1 MERMSAV
8 ITLDESERRNTGVNG
23 HVGGSQPM
31 VAGGSR
37 FVEQDQVV
45 LIPNTATNGI
55 GASVLEEETF
65 HTPQG
70 EAFADQQLQ
79 QPSEGGVIGLAPP
92 LPVAMSVPVVQEAVP
107 VREPV
112 EVVVPPTIGG
122 QDYAGEHAGQRKE
135 LGETGVAQR
144 DPRRK
149 DRHPDELA
157 SVTSEDSSSEGEEDS
172 TDYDTEYDQE
182 HEGGVVTEAFIR
194 WIEHLRKE
202 TLVHITGTLQRP
214 NNSTGEIKEASL
226 NLRKLELKVSK
237 CFVVGRVFEHAPFQF
252 NEIEGHHVAN
262 EEEKKT
268 GAHLAREQEESGLGK
283 VSVRQEL
290 TNRTFDLR
298 VSVGATPLSSVIPGR
313 LISPSFPTRR
323 LRPTKPSSGLGLPF
337 ARSSG
342 TISTIAVSSKSRRP
356 SCKVALL
363 KEAPA
368 SSS

>member
-8 ITLDESERRNTGVNG
+8 ITLDESERRNPGVNG
-23 HVGGSQPM
+23 HAGVSQPM

-37 FVEQDQVV
+37 VVEQDQVV
-45 LIPNTATNGI
+45 LIPNTATNSV

-182 HEGGVVTEAFIR
+182 HEGGVVTEEFIR

-298 VSVGATPLSSVIPGR
+298 VSIGVSPLSRVRPGGLIRRRSQLVGSDQPSHLPDQGFR
-313 LISPSFPTRR
+313 LQDLQGP
-323 LRPTKPSSGLGLPF
+323 
-337 ARSSG
+337 
-342 TISTIAVSSKSRRP
+342 SRRSRFRRNP
-356 SCKVALL
+356 DGQA
-363 KEAPA
+363 AR
-368 SSS
+368 